1 MNKRKNSINAILNKF
16 MFDTSILDY
25 DLRIIF
31 DVDGRS
37 RLQLLSIGGNP
48 DFNSHWYDVL
58 KKQRDQR
65 INMLYPATIKA
76 RNICNAFLK
85 QQFNATT
92 TYIKARARGNESYY
106 LDEMSFV
113 DQYGAGDYIYS
124 DSSYTFTEHSFKSLQ
139 WEWKNRSSYDEE
151 YQASS
156 DFYDF
161 IHKNV
166 SQSVICEFLAY
177 RQNEKHFI
185 RNLNFLDV
193 SKDDPAKLSYI
204 TKDRYD
210 KIEGQPKPTIEVYNG
225 KRRFHTKPSKAI
237 RKLFINPDRFTS
249 QDYEIFTRRWNLKF
263 VPNQGFSMKV
273 INSEDIPKYYNYRHH
288 HSIVNEGSSPLSGS
302 CMRNCPESYFEI
314 YAENCDGMLIM
325 ADNNNKYIGRALLWT
340 MDCGTKIMDRV
351 YYSSEDV
358 QEAFFQYAS
367 DNNLTRKRYQSHS
380 EREAFVTPTGDYI
393 EKNYTKTLKSMHYDE
408 YPYADT
414 FTFKEENGNKLTNDD
429 RLSGMITLISLEG
442 RYEED
447 ESNRYCDCCDT
458 HYNEDEGRYC
468 ENEGI
473 DVCDNCAEWS
483 EVEQDN
489 ISDSASY
496 VMHHLGDRI
505 FTDNAI
511 YSEHHGHYIHCEY
524 DMDDYKEVNGD
535 WIENDS
541 LVFSNTMDEWLIE
554 SDATEIETMNGESD
568 WMPSDSTVWSD
579 SLSAH
584 IIESDAQQDSN
595 GNWVYELN
603 EDEDETTK

>member
-31 DVDGRS
+31 DDDGRS
-37 RLQLLSIGGNP
+37 KLQLLSIGGNP

-58 KKQRDQR
+58 KKQRDEK
-65 INMLYPATIKA
+65 INMPYPATIKA

-92 TYIKARARGNESYY
+92 TYIKARGIGNEMSIY
-106 LDEMSFV
+106 DRMSFF
-113 DQYGAGDYIYS
+113 DPYGAEDYIYS
-124 DSSYTFTEHSFKSLQ
+124 NDSYTFNEYSFQ
-139 WEWKNRSSYDEE
+139 TQAWEWKNRSSYDEE

-156 DFYDF
+156 KFYDF
-161 IHKNV
+161 IHNNV

-288 HSIVNEGSSPLSGS
+288 HSMVSEGSSTLSGS

-380 EREAFVTPTGDYI
+380 ERETFVTPTGETI

-414 FTFKEENGNKLTNDD
+414 FTFKEEDG
-429 RLSGMITLISLEG
+429 
-442 RYEED
+442 
-447 ESNRYCDCCDT
+447 T

-468 ENEGI
+468 EDEGLA
-473 DVCDNCAEWS
+473 VCDNCAEWS

-535 WIENDS
+535 WIQNGS